1 MWGKDGHEGK
11 MDQALT
17 LPSITAKADHKLGPC
32 PLFER
37 SKNKLRKAGDLSCMA
52 SFQGYIHTVIAVN
65 IPVTVSC
72 PSFQRRKGQ
81 SLAKQPCRNIC
92 CPQPPLM
99 QHTLH
104 VTLHQNIAAIQSGY
118 QCRTS
123 LGCSPPK
130 KHFYE
135 QAPFKSTKQRGTST
149 GQS

>member
-92 CPQPPLM
+92 CPQPPSHAAHLIHDTAPKHSSHTVRLPM
-99 QHTLH
+99 QNQLRLLPSQEAFLRAGTL
-104 VTLHQNIAAIQSGY
+104 
-118 QCRTS
+118 
-123 LGCSPPK
+123 
-130 KHFYE
+130 
-135 QAPFKSTKQRGTST
+135 QRH
-149 GQS
+149 

>member
-37 SKNKLRKAGDLSCMA
+37 SKNMLRKAGDLSCMA
-52 SFQGYIHTVIAVN
+52 SFQGNIHTVIAVN

-92 CPQPPLM
+92 CPQPPSHAAHLTCDTAPKHSSHTVRLPM
-99 QHTLH
+99 QNQLR
-104 VTLHQNIAAIQSGY
+104 LLPSQEAF
-118 QCRTS
+118 
-123 LGCSPPK
+123 L
-130 KHFYE
+130 
-135 QAPFKSTKQRGTST
+135 
-149 GQS
+149 

>member
-92 CPQPPLM
+92 CPQPPSHAAHLIHDTAPKHSSHTVRLPM
-99 QHTLH
+99 QNQLR
-104 VTLHQNIAAIQSGY
+104 LLPSQEAF
-118 QCRTS
+118 
-123 LGCSPPK
+123 L
-130 KHFYE
+130 
-135 QAPFKSTKQRGTST
+135 QAGTFQRH
-149 GQS
+149 